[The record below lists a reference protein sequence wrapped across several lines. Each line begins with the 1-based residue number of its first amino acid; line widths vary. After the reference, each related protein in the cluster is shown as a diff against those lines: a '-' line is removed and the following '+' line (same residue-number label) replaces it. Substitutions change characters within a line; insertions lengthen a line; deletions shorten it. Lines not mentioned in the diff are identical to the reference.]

1 MARRK
6 ARSSGKLEPAVK
18 TLIFSLPAGNRFID
32 LSQVCSIVNR
42 RFYRQGLNWAV
53 SSLEVQAIPNPA
65 ELFATGTVRISKIPD
80 TWIASNAWEKGMRSW
95 LKLQNEAVDELPSV
109 KPKFLD
115 FKVYADADHHALGSG
130 ANLMPLDFSG
140 LIPPVKGEW
149 EYSKAIIPIT
159 EPDAGAGTTA
169 ERDFVW
175 TGANYPGT
183 SPTTGN
189 NAVSLIEGYA
199 ASRGLPDI
207 RDPNAPDDADDTLG
221 GTPENWIA
229 AIFNEGLPQDH
240 EVIEDML
247 TENNLAPYPFENGTV
262 DGVTFT
268 DTMYPGGAN
277 QIAGMQLHD
286 ELLITSTTVGGSD
299 TSPGTNFQGGLIR
312 FDSTVENGTLRLI
325 LRLVPGPHR
334 GYLCQP
340 QKDV

>member
-140 LIPPVKGEW
+140 LTPP
-149 EYSKAIIPIT
+149 
-159 EPDAGAGTTA
+159 
-169 ERDFVW
+169 
-175 TGANYPGT
+175 
-183 SPTTGN
+183 
-189 NAVSLIEGYA
+189 
-199 ASRGLPDI
+199 
-207 RDPNAPDDADDTLG
+207 
-221 GTPENWIA
+221 
-229 AIFNEGLPQDH
+229 
-240 EVIEDML
+240 
-247 TENNLAPYPFENGTV
+247 
-262 DGVTFT
+262 
-268 DTMYPGGAN
+268 
-277 QIAGMQLHD
+277 
-286 ELLITSTTVGGSD
+286 
-299 TSPGTNFQGGLIR
+299 
-312 FDSTVENGTLRLI
+312 
-325 LRLVPGPHR
+325 
-334 GYLCQP
+334 
-340 QKDV
+340 